1 MASPYRQRA
10 AILMGLPPLLAEL
23 GVPLDCVLDG
33 TGVSTTDLT
42 PGTFLPYAQ
51 FLALLDRAAEL
62 SGCED
67 LGIQLARRLSLSA
80 LGPAGQVMRH
90 AATLGEALND
100 YVQFQIWNS
109 TGGSAYIYQTPQD
122 VAFGYGIY
130 DPAGYEALQIHDLV
144 VGAGCKL
151 IFLLTDQRVR
161 PLELW
166 LMRPP
171 SADPRPL
178 ATFAGCPVYYE
189 REQTCIFLPPDA
201 LELPLKDA
209 DRRAH
214 NETLSK
220 LASLTAAGPW
230 GKAATVRHALRT
242 SITTGRIGMPEISG
256 RLGQHTRSL
265 RRALEKEGTTFAAL
279 RDEVRYTVARELLS
293 LTPLSMSE
301 IAGALGFS
309 GSSTFSH
316 AFRHWSGTT
325 PTDWRRKYTSNYCR
339 AVATLKDANGQVTS

>member
-1 MASPYRQRA
+1 MAASYRQRA
-10 AILMGLPPLLAEL
+10 TILMGLPPLLDEL
-23 GVPLDCVLDG
+23 GVPLDRVLDG
-33 TGVSTTDLT
+33 AGLSAADLS

-62 SGCED
+62 SGCDD
-67 LGIQLARRLSLSA
+67 LGVRLARRLSLAA

-109 TGGSAYIYQTPQD
+109 TGGSAYVYQTPQD

-144 VGAGCKL
+144 LGAGCRL
-151 IFLLTDQRVR
+151 IFLLTDHRVR

-189 REQTCIFLPPDA
+189 REQTCIFLPPEA
-201 LELPLKDA
+201 LEFPLKDA
-209 DRRAH
+209 DSRAH
-214 NETLSK
+214 NEALSR

-230 GKAATVRHALRT
+230 GKAAAVRHALRT
-242 SITTGRIGMPEISG
+242 SITTGRIVMPEISG

-279 RDEVRYTVARELLS
+279 REEVRYTVARELLS
-293 LTPLSMSE
+293 LTPLPMSE
-301 IAGALGFS
+301 IASALGFS

-316 AFRHWSGTT
+316 SFRHWSGTT
-325 PTDWRRKYTSNYCR
+325 PTNWRRKYTRNCHS
-339 AVATLKDANGQVTS
+339 AVSV